1 MYDID
6 RKSCTA
12 CRKVG
17 ALHCSDPT
25 NCGQM
30 KDEADNWMSWLDD
43 LPVQAEFDEGI
54 GRLQE
59 YISAL
64 RAALDKAE
72 ETIGESALQYLSD
85 TGQLM
90 EQIARLKEREEYL
103 VDLLDRITDYQ
114 AVIDCLSIPELNEV
128 TDAMAEY
135 TKGVKDDLGT

>member
-17 ALHCSDPT
+17 ALHCSDPI

-43 LPVQAEFDEGI
+43 LPVYAAFDEGI
-54 GRLQE
+54 GCLQE

-64 RAALDKAE
+64 RAKLDAAEAEKRQAIEALIWCSGSQDFASEGLAREGWPKICQPSIAAA
-72 ETIGESALQYLSD
+72 TR
-85 TGQLM
+85 TG
-90 EQIARLKEREEYL
+90 AK
-103 VDLLDRITDYQ
+103 
-114 AVIDCLSIPELNEV
+114 P
-128 TDAMAEY
+128 
-135 TKGVKDDLGT
+135 